1 VRMIDEGVR
10 LLKKAAAVAEPGPY
24 QLQAA
29 IVACHSK
36 AASFAETDWPPDP
49 CVVRHVAGAT
59 TFAVDSSQPCHRP
72 AQVVG
77 PAAGLREVDALAE
90 SLTGYNLFHATRGRF
105 LIELGRHEK
114 ARAAALK
121 AAELTENR
129 AEQQLL
135 ARRAHRLGH
144 DGSECDS
151 NYLGPFNDR

>member
-10 LLKKAAAVAEPGPY
+10 LLKKAAALAEPGPY

-36 AASFAETDWPPDP
+36 AASFAETDWPPDA

-114 ARAAALK
+114 RARRGAESGGADGEPGRTTITCPSRAPARARWK
-121 AAELTENR
+121 R
-129 AEQQLL
+129 V
-135 ARRAHRLGH
+135 
-144 DGSECDS
+144 
-151 NYLGPFNDR
+151 